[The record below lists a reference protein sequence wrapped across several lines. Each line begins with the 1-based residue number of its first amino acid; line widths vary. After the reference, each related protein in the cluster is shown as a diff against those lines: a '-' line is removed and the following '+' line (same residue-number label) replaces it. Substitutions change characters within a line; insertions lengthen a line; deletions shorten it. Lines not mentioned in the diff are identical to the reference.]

1 MLFFVRWPLVL
12 VLLLLVAASLFPAAI
27 TTVVQAHLP
36 VDLSLVQS
44 QLEALHRTPTWLEAG
59 LWYGAAFFFL
69 ISAIR
74 LIRRTQA
81 FWAWILGFACYGGR
95 WALTQS
101 DQPGGVVGTLQRLKA
116 DDFRPENLAAA
127 TGPSAEISLL
137 GIILVVGLLVFVMDI
152 FDRRFWDRQAG

>member
-12 VLLLLVAASLFPAAI
+12 VLLLLVAASLFPAAV
-27 TTVVQAHLP
+27 TTAVQAHLP
-36 VDLSLVQS
+36 VNLDAVSAELKQLGQS
-44 QLEALHRTPTWLEAG
+44 ATWLQAG

-69 ISAIR
+69 VSAIR

-81 FWAWILGFACYGGR
+81 FWAWLLGFACYGGR

-101 DQPGGVVGTLQRLKA
+101 DQPGGVLGTLQSLKP
-116 DDFRPENLAAA
+116 DDFRPENLA
-127 TGPSAEISLL
+127 TVSGPSADISLL
-137 GIILVVGLLVFVMDI
+137 GVILIVGLFVFVMDI